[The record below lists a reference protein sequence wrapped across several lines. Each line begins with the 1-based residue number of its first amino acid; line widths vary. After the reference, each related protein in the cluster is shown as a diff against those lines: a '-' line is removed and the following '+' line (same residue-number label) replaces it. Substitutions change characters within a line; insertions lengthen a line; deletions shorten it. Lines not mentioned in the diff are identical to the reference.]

1 VECTEKWSFRSEKR
15 RVVKSACIA
24 VEGLGVSGGTP
35 RLRFAT
41 LGVSGVR
48 EVHGHPDE
56 AGDPGQRLRGKL
68 GSD

>member
-1 VECTEKWSFRSEKR
+1 
-15 RVVKSACIA
+15 VKSACIA

-56 AGDPGQRLRGKL
+56 DGYPGQRLRGKL